1 MLVCSTLAK
10 DRTVEFLHEAS
21 CDSLYIIAANRV
33 LMPAMGGLMHDLL
46 LERERECEGVVAIEA
61 TQPCPC
67 GCLLADLRGLIA
79 C

>member
-1 MLVCSTLAK
+1 
-10 DRTVEFLHEAS
+10 
-21 CDSLYIIAANRV
+21 
-33 LMPAMGGLMHDLL
+33 MHDLL